1 MKTVL
6 FTGHHGFSNRGCEAL
21 VRSSVKLLSGAFG
34 PLRFLVPSLDCDQ
47 DRLQWPEAESLG
59 VEWIPA
65 YQPWFARYWV
75 NLQHLPYSPLQ
86 HLVWPF
92 KLPAHWQ
99 QAVNECDLVLCI
111 GGDNYSLDYKTPSLV
126 MACDQLAV
134 KLNKPVVLWGASVG
148 PFDSAPTT
156 AKKVR
161 QLFCKFSLLTVR
173 ESISLQYL
181 RQTMGF
187 DQTKLIPD
195 PAFSLDALP
204 WDLTHLNLIAKGR
217 WIGINASAL
226 FARYTNAPKLF
237 QSQLVELIEY
247 LSENNWGIVL
257 VPHVSPLDREGGDYT
272 FLKQVLGLCSASTQ
286 KSVRLLPDGLNAAQL
301 KYVIAQLD
309 FFIGARTHATLAA
322 LSSGIPTISLAY
334 SVKAVG
340 INKDL
345 IGDDRLILPAKSCTA
360 TGMIEA
366 FERVVDQQ
374 SFIVEKLEAVIPV
387 YQQRLSASVQQLRP
401 WLGVSTS

>member
-21 VRSSVKLLSGAFG
+21 VRSSVELLSGTFG
-34 PLRFLVPSLDCDQ
+34 PLRFLVPSLNCDL

-75 NLQHLPYSPLQ
+75 NLQHLPHSPLQ

-92 KLPAHWQ
+92 RLPAHWQ
-99 QAVNECDLVLCI
+99 QAVSTCDLVLCT

-156 AKKVR
+156 AEKVR
-161 QLFCKFSLLTVR
+161 QLFAQFQQLTVR

-181 RQTMGF
+181 KQKLDF
-187 DQTKLIPD
+187 EQVQLIPD
-195 PAFSLDALP
+195 PAFSLESSP
-204 WDLTHLNLIAKGR
+204 WDLTHLNLSAKDR
-217 WIGINASAL
+217 WVGVNASAL
-226 FARYTNAPKLF
+226 FARYTDAPNQF
-237 QSQLVELIEY
+237 PSQLAELINY

-257 VPHVSPLDREGGDYT
+257 VPHVSPLDREGGDYA
-272 FLKQVLGLCSASTQ
+272 FLKQVLGLCSTSTQ
-286 KSVRLLPDGLNAAQL
+286 KNIRLLPDGLNAAQL

-322 LSSGIPTISLAY
+322 LSSCIPTLSLAY

-345 IGDDRLILPAKSCTA
+345 MGDDRLILHAKSCTA
-360 TGMIEA
+360 AGMIEA
-366 FERVVDQQ
+366 FERIVDQKP
-374 SFIVEKLEAVIPV
+374 FIVERLQAMIPV
-387 YQQRLSASVQQLRP
+387 YQQRLSTAVQQLKP
-401 WLGVSTS
+401 WLDVSAR